1 MISPEASC
9 ESVYTTVAAH
19 DERWG
24 MVCTTVGFQSVPPRH
39 PYPVSQHPSVY
50 GTVKSGRTLDE
61 YQLVYIVEGEGTF
74 RSASCPPTRVSGG
87 TVILL
92 FPDEWHSY
100 SPDPD
105 TGWREWWVGFR
116 GTDMDNRV
124 SAGFFDRRTPLL
136 HIGYS
141 LGIEE
146 CYNEIFRSA
155 KAERSGFQQLVSG
168 IVIHMLGSML
178 FKHGNSLLDDKP
190 MTEIIDRAR
199 EMMRCGIDEN
209 LSPEEIARRLN
220 VGYTTFRCAFKQ
232 YVGIPP
238 AQYQIQLRFNKA
250 KDLLENSSMSIKEIA
265 YALNFDGLSRFSAFF
280 RQRSGKSP
288 SEYRARRIR
297 RD

>member
-1 MISPEASC
+1 MIDPEAS
-9 ESVYTTVAAH
+9 SDSIYTTVTAH
-19 DERWG
+19 DGRWG
-24 MVCTTVGFQSVPPRH
+24 MVCTTAGFQNVPPH
-39 PYPVSQHPSVY
+39 HSYPVSPHPSEY
-50 GTVKSGRTLDE
+50 STVRSGRTLDE

-87 TVILL
+87 TVIVL
-92 FPDEWHSY
+92 FPDEWHTY

-116 GTDMDNRV
+116 GEDMDSKV
-124 SAGFFDRRTPLL
+124 TAGFFSRRNPLL

-146 CYNEIFRSA
+146 CYKEIFRTA
-155 KAERSGFQQLVSG
+155 QAERSGFQQLVSG
-168 IVIHMLGSML
+168 IVLHMLGSML
-178 FKHGNSLLDDKP
+178 FKHGNRLLDDKP
-190 MTEIIDRAR
+190 MTEVIDRAR
-199 EMMRCGIDEN
+199 EIMRCRIDEN
-209 LSPEEIARRLN
+209 ISPELIARQLN
-220 VGYTTFRCAFKQ
+220 VGYTTFRRAFKQ

-250 KDLLENSSMSIKEIA
+250 KDLLENSPMSVKEIA

-288 SEYRARRIR
+288 SEYRANRR